1 MKMISRGKFKTLLC
15 TQALHTRFIWFPG
28 ALVAFPRS
36 KPQKSVCFATS
47 LPLSLPNAW
56 KSCHHAWKSC
66 HVTESGNILRS
77 TCKMQGVHV
86 TVKLHCCCSAG
97 TGAPSQVQDIVK
109 SLHFKADSTQRAKR
123 QTDCQTKL
131 ILRHIQSFGQDFLRS
146 WTSQSPERSE
156 NGQFAKFLPRSPGF
170 PQQKIQLSASSLYL
184 VIHLSEQ
191 QGGDREP
198 WCFSGTAP
206 STWCQQ
212 FNVCSRP
219 LENTTLKKKGRK
231 GPIAFSES
239 TPAVL
244 LPTPPFFLFYYSGD
258 VIIFGRAWMTAELK
272 WLLGKTYRLCAEIF
286 FGEVPMIHNPYD

>member
-1 MKMISRGKFKTLLC
+1 
-15 TQALHTRFIWFPG
+15 
-28 ALVAFPRS
+28 
-36 KPQKSVCFATS
+36 
-47 LPLSLPNAW
+47 
-56 KSCHHAWKSC
+56 
-66 HVTESGNILRS
+66 
-77 TCKMQGVHV
+77 MQGVHV

-146 WTSQSPERSE
+146 WTSQTPERSE

-219 LENTTLKKKGRK
+219 LENTTLKKRGEKGLLLSQSLLLL
-231 GPIAFSES
+231 FSF
-239 TPAVL
+239 PL
-244 LPTPPFFLFYYSGD
+244 PPFFCFTIQEMSLFLVGP
-258 VIIFGRAWMTAELK
+258 E
-272 WLLGKTYRLCAEIF
+272 WLLSSSGFWGKHTGSVQKYF